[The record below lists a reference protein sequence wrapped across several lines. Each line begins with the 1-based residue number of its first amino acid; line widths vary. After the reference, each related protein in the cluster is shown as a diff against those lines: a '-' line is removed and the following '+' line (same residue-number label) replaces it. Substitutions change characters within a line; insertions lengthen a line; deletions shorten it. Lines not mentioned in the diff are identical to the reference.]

1 MKYLA
6 AYCLVALSGNK
17 TVAKDDV
24 VKILKSV
31 GIEPVAENIDRLMTT
46 MKGKELH
53 QVIAEGLKKVG
64 SLAAPA
70 AAAPVNAAPAK

>member
-6 AYCLVALSGNK
+6 AYCLAALSGK
-17 TVAKDDV
+17 KVVAKEDI

-31 GIEPVAENIDRLMTT
+31 GIEPVDENIDRLINS

-53 QVIAEGLKKVG
+53 
-64 SLAAPA
+64 
-70 AAAPVNAAPAK
+70 